1 MEKILGLQCEGNNL
15 RIEPCIPKGWAEY
28 EIHYRFGKTMYH
40 LRVENVQSVNNGVA
54 KLTLDGKL
62 LKDEKISL
70 EDDGREHIVVVTL
83 GEQVHGMRPK
93 EKVARRKM

>member
-1 MEKILGLQCEGNNL
+1 VEKIGGLERERNKL
-15 RIEPCIPKGWAEY
+15 RIEPCIPKGWPEY

-40 LRVENVQSVNNGVA
+40 LRVDNRQNVNNGFA

-70 EDDGREHIVVVTL
+70 EDDGREHNVVVTL
-83 GEQVHGMRPK
+83 GEKVHSTRLK
-93 EKVARRKM
+93 EKDARRKM